1 MGPDETPSKQTETE
15 QATDE
20 RSRTQRARKQPQREP
35 LPAVPDRYA
44 TLSLAEDETFV
55 YDQRN
60 PDAWIQ
66 SDTARSL
73 ERAA

>member
-1 MGPDETPSKQTETE
+1 MGPDETSSKQTETE

-35 LPAVPDRYA
+35 VPAVPDRYA
-44 TLSLAEDETFV
+44 ALSLAEDETFV

-60 PDAWIQ
+60 PDAWVQ

-73 ERAA
+73 EHAA

>member
-1 MGPDETPSKQTETE
+1 MGPDETSSKRTETE

-20 RSRTQRARKQPQREP
+20 RSRTQRARKQPRREP

-44 TLSLAEDETFV
+44 ALSLAEDETFV